1 MEGRWAPGIG
11 HILLANLSFEEI
23 LRGDGCI
30 FTCVSASSVSL
41 SWSHSRKA
49 AAPYDSL
56 PGGSNS
62 LSLSLSIFLFVWLS
76 LAPLLWCV
84 PLGAWL
90 EFVVGFLPLFFLY
103 PSQRRVCVFS
113 PGVGMKSGNL
123 LVL

>member
-1 MEGRWAPGIG
+1 MGPRDWTYF
-11 HILLANLSFEEI
+11 LLICLLRKSFAVMVVF
-23 LRGDGCI
+23 

-56 PGGSNS
+56 PGGGLT
-62 LSLSLSIFLFVWLS
+62 LSLFLFVWLS
-76 LAPLLWCV
+76 LASLLWCV

-90 EFVVGFLPLFFLY
+90 EFVVGFCLLFFFLC
-103 PSQRRVCVFS
+103 PSQRRVCVFT